1 MELTNALRIPL
12 DVTEVAK
19 ALSDTALV
27 RASLENCE
35 SFARLPSGEY
45 AIAFT
50 VPVGPLR
57 GRYDLRAHVAAAMS
71 GADPAGNDAT
81 GNNGEGDVLWRRVL
95 NIKASA
101 PGIGS
106 LRGQVEIVLDDDSQV
121 DHDNADGNHS
131 HNDNDNGNSTAHT
144 VARRDAAETV
154 RLTES
159 ATRIEYAVWA
169 TLTGPLAE
177 LPPRQIENALL
188 GLAEDF
194 FAEFAAVVEA
204 KHGKRP
210 NRAAA
215 AGHARRRH
223 VFLRPISLAGF
234 APRAAPTT
242 DQASES
248 APGRWGSLLLGHRAA
263 PDVERRAPKAM
274 PFWVWAVIVVLV
286 AALLY
291 VLRRLQ

>member
-12 DVTEVAK
+12 DITEVAN

-35 SFARLPSGEY
+35 SFARLSSGEY

-57 GRYDLRAHVAAAMS
+57 ARYDLRVHVAAAMS
-71 GADPAGNDAT
+71 GGDTAGNRQD
-81 GNNGEGDVLWRRVL
+81 EGLWRRVL

-106 LRGQVEIVLDDDSQV
+106 LRGQVEIVLDDDSRTAQGHADGNDNDH
-121 DHDNADGNHS
+121 DHDNG
-131 HNDNDNGNSTAHT
+131 TAHT
-144 VARRDAAETV
+144 IVQHDAAETV

-169 TLTGPLAE
+169 TSTGPLAA

-194 FAEFAAVVEA
+194 FAEFAAVVET

-210 NRAAA
+210 NRAATA
-215 AGHARRRH
+215 AHTRRRH
-223 VFLRPISLAGF
+223 VFLRPISLARF
-234 APRAAPTT
+234 ARRAAPAT
-242 DQASES
+242 DEASEA

-263 PDVERRAPKAM
+263 QEVERRAPRAM
-274 PFWVWAVIVVLV
+274 PFWVWAAIVVLV